1 MQKNISKKFTADSE
15 AFSIGALVLARL
27 RRTSGRVIDVMYMVE
42 NKDYAQYV
50 IDLSLLVEDAELSR
64 LVLRL
69 QNLIDV
75 EQANQPVESIRSMHA
90 SEAYEN
96 DDVSGATEEEIYKA
110 QVSHHYIGALR

>member
-75 EQANQPVESIRSMHA
+75 EQANQPVESVRACKLLKGMKMMMYQGRRKRKFIKHKCRTTILVH
-90 SEAYEN
+90 
-96 DDVSGATEEEIYKA
+96 
-110 QVSHHYIGALR
+110 

>member
-50 IDLSLLVEDAELSR
+50 IDLSLLV
-64 LVLRL
+64 
-69 QNLIDV
+69 
-75 EQANQPVESIRSMHA
+75 
-90 SEAYEN
+90 
-96 DDVSGATEEEIYKA
+96 
-110 QVSHHYIGALR
+110 